1 MCRDFID
8 ISVCEER
15 RAKAFFRGNRAC
27 KRAVEHRIFQL
38 GEARAIYKPAHMET
52 RARKRGHGGWYERV
66 ACDIEAGL
74 SSLARCLPNTVKV
87 HVNYRINLDSGLC
100 LGQRWRS
107 ARVIKT
113 FLSPD
118 GSSTQTGVP
127 IISI

>member
-1 MCRDFID
+1 MQQCVA
-8 ISVCEER
+8 ISSIFQPVRKGER
-15 RAKAFFRGNRAC
+15 KHFSVKTELVNAQSSIEYFSLK
-27 KRAVEHRIFQL
+27 KRARARYTSRRI
-38 GEARAIYKPAHMET
+38 
-52 RARKRGHGGWYERV
+52 RKRGHGGWYERV

-100 LGQRWRS
+100 LRQRWRS

>member
-1 MCRDFID
+1 
-8 ISVCEER
+8 
-15 RAKAFFRGNRAC
+15 
-27 KRAVEHRIFQL
+27 VETELVNAQSSIEYFSSP
-38 GEARAIYKPAHMET
+38 ARYKPAHT
-52 RARKRGHGGWYERV
+52 KLGHGGWYERV

-87 HVNYRINLDSGLC
+87 HVNYRINLDSGLG
-100 LGQRWRS
+100 LRQRWRS